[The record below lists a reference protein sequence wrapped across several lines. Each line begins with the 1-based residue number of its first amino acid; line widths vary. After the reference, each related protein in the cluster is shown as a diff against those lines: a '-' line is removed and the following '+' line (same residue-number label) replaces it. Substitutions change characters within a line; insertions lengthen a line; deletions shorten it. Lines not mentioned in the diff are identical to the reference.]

1 MKYCKFCGA
10 EIPDDGVCTCPESQ
24 NETISRNS
32 GNNKSMI
39 IAGVAVLAGIVIII
53 GLFSAVSG
61 GGYKKPVDY
70 FFTGFEKCKVSTMAK
85 SLPDEASDKLK
96 ETTSDEDL
104 ESLISLLELGYGKN
118 IKISYDIED
127 KKTLDKDEIKSLEK
141 SSGLEIKKAYDL
153 TVDVEFKGKKEEEE
167 TSIHLTVAKIKGEGW
182 KLVTDNALSELM

>member
-1 MKYCKFCGA
+1 M
-10 EIPDDGVCTCPESQ
+10 
-24 NETISRNS
+24 NS
-32 GNNKSMI
+32 
-39 IAGVAVLAGIVIII
+39 
-53 GLFSAVSG
+53 
-61 GGYKKPVDY
+61 D
-70 FFTGFEKCKVSTMAK
+70 TE
-85 SLPDEASDKLK
+85 
-96 ETTSDEDL
+96 
-104 ESLISLLELGYGKN
+104 KN